1 MSIPAPPPPP
11 GLGGVGVEP
20 PGVDPL
26 GVDPLGVGP
35 TGVKPPGV
43 EAVPVPRVVLGPPLR
58 LIMSAMWSLYTLP
71 SMTFC

>member
-1 MSIPAPPPPP
+1 MSIPASPPPP

-26 GVDPLGVGP
+26 GVDPLGVE
-35 TGVKPPGV
+35 PPGV
-43 EAVPVPRVVLGPPLR
+43 EAAPVPGAVVGPEGPPLL